1 MSNET
6 ILVVEDNPINLQLIE
21 QLLKR
26 AGYTV
31 HTAGGAEEAQKLLV
45 TLRPALIVMDIQLP
59 GIDGLTFTRLL
70 KADPTMQN
78 IPIVALT
85 AYAMEGDEQKALDA
99 GCDEYLSKPI
109 DTRAFVPTITRHV
122 EKVREYPQL

>member
-85 AYAMEGDEQKALDA
+85 AYAMEGGEQKALDA